1 MVKMG
6 KKTSLHLV
14 KVGKPAMD
22 EGEEKKRKEYIKITS
37 PDRQTLEYTHPDTK
51 KIIYKNN
58 SQGKSASRKEKD
70 SEFYSIFFSLRSF

>member
-22 EGEEKKRKEYIKITS
+22 EGEEKKRKELLKPDPFFLFSTS
-37 PDRQTLEYTHPDTK
+37 FQMMD
-51 KIIYKNN
+51 
-58 SQGKSASRKEKD
+58 
-70 SEFYSIFFSLRSF
+70 FFAFFPVLYHFGCYHHIA